1 MERKRL
7 SPVVFGL
14 TMLFF
19 YLPLVL
25 MMLFSFNEAKTMIWQ
40 AFSFRWYEE
49 LFMNSDMLWRAFGF
63 SVLIAVASSTL
74 ACALGTAG
82 AVALHWYDFRGRRY
96 LKFVTY
102 LPLII
107 PDIIMGVSLLIFF
120 AAVHFNLGLQ
130 TIFIAHTTFSV
141 PFVLFILL
149 ARLEEFDDSVIEAS
163 RDLGAGEFY
172 TLRRVII
179 PMLLPGIISGFLM
192 SMTLSLDDF
201 VITFFVSG
209 PGSSTLPLHIYS
221 MLRFGVSP
229 VINALSVIMIAVTV
243 LLTLMSK
250 NVQKYMI
257 GRQKA

>member
-1 MERKRL
+1 MERKRV

-19 YLPLVL
+19 YLPLFL
-25 MMLFSFNEAKTMIWQ
+25 IMLFSFNESKVMIWQ
-40 AFSFRWYEE
+40 GFSLRWYEE
-49 LFMNSDMLWRAFGF
+49 LFFNSDVLWRAFF
-63 SVLIAVASSTL
+63 YSAVIALASSTL
-74 ACALGTAG
+74 ACILGTAG
-82 AVALHWYDFRGRRY
+82 AVALHWYDFHGRRY

-120 AAVHFNLGLQ
+120 AAVRFDLGLQ
-130 TIFIAHTTFSV
+130 TIFIAHTTFNV

-149 ARLEEFDDSVIEAS
+149 ARLEEFDDSVIEAA

-172 TLRRVII
+172 TLRRVIL
-179 PMLLPGIISGFLM
+179 PMLMPGIISGFLM

-201 VITFFVSG
+201 VITFFISG

-229 VINALSVIMIAVTV
+229 VINALSVIMIAITV

-257 GRQKA
+257 SRQGA